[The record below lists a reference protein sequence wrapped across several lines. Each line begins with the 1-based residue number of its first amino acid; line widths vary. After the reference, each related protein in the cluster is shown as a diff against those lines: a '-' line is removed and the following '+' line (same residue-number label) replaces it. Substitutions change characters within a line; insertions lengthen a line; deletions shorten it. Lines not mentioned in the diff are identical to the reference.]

1 MPREAGYPIAPR
13 GRATAFIEAE
23 LPPQFCLKMRNRF
36 INAAG
41 GAEKRQGI
49 AQLGSTVGGTP
60 NLTGVHELVESDGE
74 EVLFV
79 SGGGTIYR
87 YVAGVW
93 NSVHSGLD
101 PVATLRSFQMDDKLI
116 FFNGV
121 DRNFYTEDGDTFHE
135 LLPVIERGSASTG
148 TTTTNLH
155 DADITNWVGT
165 TDVAVNDLIY
175 NQTASAYGI
184 ITAITSASIAHTTI
198 GTVGLGIG
206 LAAANQTTNDRYTI
220 MDLVEL
226 NIIPTDGEDD
236 NVATIGGDSSA
247 GGVFVSAVE
256 DWTDTE
262 IRVGDYVH
270 NTTRSAITQVTAI
283 STAHL
288 GVVPIT
294 GQTANDSVVFFKS
307 AMPIASNGT
316 VHFGRAYYVD
326 ARDERKVRISGAE
339 NSQDMTT
346 DAATL
351 DSSTFKYGNQQP
363 EGDTVVAITSFQRF
377 LAMAGK
383 RNILLFEGKTPIAD
397 TSAATTSFNIVGVF
411 PQGAASPDSVVS
423 IGNDLAF
430 LGVDGVQ
437 SVAIVSQGSNLGRA
451 NLSEQIKTT
460 LRTAIENTP
469 STEIIGFHYP
479 RRSWLCYK
487 VGSELHV
494 YNYTTFFGEQKG
506 GQGALVAQSGSWSLF
521 DGKFAQQNA
530 YFVRRNGTLV
540 CAGANGKVYEF
551 DQGTFD
557 DDGTNIDTEYQTGWL
572 TADEP
577 NRSRKTKQGHYIR
590 PILDVGNN
598 VTYTI
603 MAEAGFEVESSD
615 TISIPASA
623 GSHPIGLAIIGSDAI
638 GVGAIQD
645 VKYPLRWRG
654 RECRLTFSTSDQL
667 GPDVIARFTLE
678 FTVHGKR

>member
-1 MPREAGYPIAPR
+1 M
-13 GRATAFIEAE
+13 ATAFVEAE
-23 LPPQFCLKMRNRF
+23 LPPQFCLNMKNRF

-49 AQLGSTVGGTP
+49 SGLATVTGTP
-60 NLTGVHELVESDGE
+60 NITGIHELVEADGT

-87 YVAGVW
+87 YDSGTW
-93 NSVHSGLD
+93 TSVYSGLTAS
-101 PVATLRSFQMDDKLI
+101 ATLRSFQMDDKLI

-121 DRNFYTEDGDTFHE
+121 DRNFYTTDGSTFKE
-135 LLPVIERGSASTG
+135 LLSVIESGSTSTG
-148 TTTTNLH
+148 TDTTHLH
-155 DADITNWVGT
+155 DADITNWVT
-165 TDVAVNDLIY
+165 ATDVAVNDLIY

-184 ITAITSASIAHTTI
+184 ITAVTTASIAHTTI
-198 GTVGLGIG
+198 GSGATGIG
-206 LAAANQTTNDRYTI
+206 VGIHNQAVSDRYTI
-220 MDLVEL
+220 IDLVEL
-226 NIIPTDGEDD
+226 NVVPTQGDDD
-236 NVATIGGDSSA
+236 NVATIGGQSSA
-247 GGVFVSAVE
+247 GGIFVSAVSN
-256 DWTDTE
+256 WLNTE
-262 IRVGDYVH
+262 IKVGDYIH
-270 NTTRSAITQVTAI
+270 NTTRSAITKVTAI
-283 STAHL
+283 STAQL
-288 GVVPIT
+288 MVVPIT
-294 GQTANDSVVFFKS
+294 GQTANDSIVLFKS

-326 ARDERKVRISGAE
+326 ARDQRKVRISGAE

-351 DSSTFKYGNQQP
+351 DSTTFKYGNQQP
-363 EGDTVVAITSFQRF
+363 DGDTVVSIISFQRF
-377 LAMAGK
+377 LAIAGK
-383 RNILLFEGKTPIAD
+383 RNIILFEGKTPIAD
-397 TSAATTSFNIVGVF
+397 TSAATTSFNVVGVF
-411 PQGAASPDSVVS
+411 PQGAASSDSVVS

-460 LRTAIENTP
+460 LRTTIANTP
-469 STEIIGFHYP
+469 TAEIIGFHYP

-487 VGSELHV
+487 VGSEIYV

-506 GQGALVAQSGSWSLF
+506 SQGSLVAQSGSWSLF

-530 YFVRRNGTLV
+530 YFVRRNGTLI
-540 CAGANGKVYEF
+540 CAGANGKVYQF

-572 TADEP
+572 TGDEP
-577 NRSRKTKQGHYIR
+577 NRSRRTKQGHYIR

-603 MAEAGFEVESSD
+603 LAEAGFEVESSD
-615 TISIPASA
+615 TITVPASA
-623 GSHPIGLAIIGSDAI
+623 GSHPIGLAIIGSDTI

-645 VKYPLRWRG
+645 VKHALRWRG
-654 RECRLTFSTSDQL
+654 RECRLTFTTSDQL
-667 GPDVIARFTLE
+667 GPDVIARFTIELTE
-678 FTVHGKR
+678 HGKR